1 MKTTKVFKHGNSQAV
16 RLPKEFRVAD
26 SEVFIK
32 RAGDTIVL
40 IPKKQERWSNL
51 KACLGGFKGP
61 LERQQPEHADDR
73 DWPQ

>member
-26 SEVFIK
+26 SEVFIRK
-32 RAGDTIVL
+32 TGDTIVL
-40 IPKKQERWSNL
+40 IPRKPDRWSNL

-61 LERQQPEHADDR
+61 LERQQPRHADDR
-73 DWPQ
+73 VWPH